1 MKELLYI
8 NLARNIE
15 QKIGDEV
22 FKQGISFLLFGRF
35 ATNMDVPERVSH
47 MEVL

>member
-22 FKQGISFLLFGRF
+22 FKIGYKLPLFGRF
-35 ATNMDVPERVSH
+35 ATNMDVPERVSR